1 MEWLSAND
9 ESISKQVG
17 STSGYAVYDEPIGMV
32 DKFWRVLRNVGY

>member
-17 STSGYAVYDEPIGMV
+17 STSGYAVYDEPIGKV
-32 DKFWRVLRNVGY
+32 DKFRGVLRDVGH